1 MAARQV
7 NCSDGPANRKKQHA
21 AACIRTRAKP
31 GVSQP
36 SAQNQKAQRRLHASA
51 STSPQRSSV
60 LQPYPDQSTMTV
72 HSGAHLRQAGAGTAG
87 KREEGTA
94 SPRSRLRDWLTQRIQ
109 TVQLEIAQFQH
120 ARLQR
125 SSSVKPSDKKPK
137 AYRTGSFSPSR
148 TQPVQPRSARIP
160 LGSATA
166 LCKAAGSRP
175 PARQNAAGHANS
187 ALPEAAVQKTGD
199 QACAPKWMDLP
210 KSPAAVPRTLE
221 APRKFLGE
229 RLRCVHHAACRIQR
243 AWRISHWRR
252 SFVDFSRHQ
261 VGWLGSLSWLRRH
274 HFLYGNELADSE
286 DVRWWLKQRQD
297 AALDYQVDPWGFH
310 RLQEHL
316 SHTWNR
322 PIRKS
327 PRSRSTASAGG
338 PAMPS
343 AAKGAATA
351 RPSQAIAS
359 FVRDRAGS
367 ASLMPLSPLQSS
379 SQVLRR
385 EAREVAAASCASA
398 GNLQGGSG
406 PALKANN
413 LTRQSQLS
421 LSSDQQMRR
430 CGSGPTVS
438 RPHDRISSHTL
449 PRSGSGTVFYERR
462 A

>member
-72 HSGAHLRQAGAGTAG
+72 HSRAHLRQAGAGTAG

-148 TQPVQPRSARIP
+148 TQPAVQPRSARIP

-187 ALPEAAVQKTGD
+187 TLPEAAVQKTGD

-210 KSPAAVPRTLE
+210 KSPPAVPRTLE

-261 VGWLGSLSWLRRH
+261 VGWLGSLSWLRR
-274 HFLYGNELADSE
+274 
-286 DVRWWLKQRQD
+286 
-297 AALDYQVDPWGFH
+297 
-310 RLQEHL
+310 
-316 SHTWNR
+316 
-322 PIRKS
+322 
-327 PRSRSTASAGG
+327 
-338 PAMPS
+338 
-343 AAKGAATA
+343 
-351 RPSQAIAS
+351 
-359 FVRDRAGS
+359 
-367 ASLMPLSPLQSS
+367 
-379 SQVLRR
+379 
-385 EAREVAAASCASA
+385 
-398 GNLQGGSG
+398 
-406 PALKANN
+406 
-413 LTRQSQLS
+413 
-421 LSSDQQMRR
+421 
-430 CGSGPTVS
+430 
-438 RPHDRISSHTL
+438 
-449 PRSGSGTVFYERR
+449 
-462 A
+462 

>member
-7 NCSDGPANRKKQHA
+7 NCSDGPAIRKKQHA

-31 GVSQP
+31 AVSQP
-36 SAQNQKAQRRLHASA
+36 SAQNQKAQRRLHSSA
-51 STSPQRSSV
+51 STSPQRSSM

-72 HSGAHLRQAGAGTAG
+72 QSGALGAPQPPRQAGAASARKG
-87 KREEGTA
+87 EQGTA

-137 AYRTGSFSPSR
+137 AYRTGSLSPSR
-148 TQPVQPRSARIP
+148 TQPRPAAQPRSARIP
-160 LGSATA
+160 LGAATA
-166 LCKAAGSRP
+166 CK
-175 PARQNAAGHANS
+175 ARQNAAHANS
-187 ALPEAAVQKTGD
+187 TLPEAAVQKTDD
-199 QACAPKWMDLP
+199 QSFAPKWMDLP
-210 KSPAAVPRTLE
+210 KSPAAMPRTLE

-243 AWRISHWRR
+243 AWRISQWRR

-327 PRSRSTASAGG
+327 PRSRSTTAGG
-338 PAMPS
+338 PAMLS
-343 AAKGAATA
+343 ATKGAATA
-351 RPSQAIAS
+351 RPSQ
-359 FVRDRAGS
+359 VRDRAGS

-385 EAREVAAASCASA
+385 EAREVAAASSAST

-421 LSSDQQMRR
+421 LSSDQQSMRR

-438 RPHDRISSHTL
+438 RAHDRIASHL
-449 PRSGSGTVFYERR
+449 PRSGSGPVFYERR